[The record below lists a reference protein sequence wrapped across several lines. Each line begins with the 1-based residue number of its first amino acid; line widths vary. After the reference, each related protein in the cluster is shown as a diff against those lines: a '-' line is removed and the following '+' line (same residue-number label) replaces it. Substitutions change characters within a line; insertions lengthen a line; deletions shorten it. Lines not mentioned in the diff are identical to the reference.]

1 MGNELTSSIQ
11 SECNRRLENFY
22 KDSNVWLSQVAFN
35 ITKHKEESN
44 DLVADLWEYLIKKCH
59 PKLYW
64 KDSYN
69 RMYAMAFLKHR
80 WINKTK
86 KLNRVKYVGEIV
98 HDDPFEEYDYDLDT
112 GIVKAH
118 EDVLR
123 ELKRLERTKM
133 WTSAKLYSLYW
144 IENDDTL
151 QELADK
157 IGISKSTCFIAIK
170 KIRKH
175 LKEVIDNPFTDV

>member
-1 MGNELTSSIQ
+1 MSNELTSSMEI
-11 SECNRRLENFY
+11 ECNRRLENFY
-22 KDSNVWLSQVAFN
+22 KDSSVWLHQVSYN
-35 ITKHKEESN
+35 ITKNREESE

-64 KDSYN
+64 KESYN

-80 WINKTK
+80 WINKVK
-86 KLNRVKYVGEIV
+86 KLNRVKYVGEIS
-98 HDDPFEEYDYDLDT
+98 HDDPFEEYDYDLDE

-118 EDVLR
+118 EEVLQ

-133 WTSAKLYSLYW
+133 WTSAKLYSMYW

-157 IGISKSTCFIAIK
+157 ISISKSTCFIAIK

-175 LKEVIDNPFTDV
+175 LKEVIDNPFN

>member
-1 MGNELTSSIQ
+1 MLIS
-11 SECNRRLENFY
+11 CNKRLENFY
-22 KDSNVWLSQVAFN
+22 KDSSVWLHQVSYN
-35 ITKHKEESN
+35 ITKNREESE

-80 WINKTK
+80 WINKVK

-98 HDDPFEEYDYDLDT
+98 HDEPFEEYDYDLDMNVVT
-112 GIVKAH
+112 AH
-118 EDVLR
+118 QEVLQ
-123 ELKRLERTKM
+123 ELKRLERTKL
-133 WTSAKLYSLYW
+133 WTSAKLYQLYW
-144 IENDDTL
+144 VENDDTL
-151 QELADK
+151 QQLADK

-175 LKEVIDNPFTDV
+175 LKEVIDNPFTNK

>member
-1 MGNELTSSIQ
+1 MSNELTSSMQ
-11 SECNRRLENFY
+11 TECNRRLENFY
-22 KDSNVWLSQVAFN
+22 KDSNIWLHQVSYN
-35 ITKHKEESN
+35 ITKNREESE
-44 DLVADLWEYLIKKCH
+44 DLVADLWEYLIKKCN

-98 HDDPFEEYDYDLDT
+98 HDDPFEEYDYDLDM
-112 GIVKAH
+112 GIVSAH
-118 EDVLR
+118 EEVLA
-123 ELKRLERTKM
+123 ELKRLQTTKL

-144 IENDDTL
+144 ESDDTL

-157 IGISKSTCFIAIK
+157 IGISKSTVFIQIK
-170 KIRKH
+170 RMRQH
-175 LKEVIDNPFTDV
+175 LKTVIDNPFENK

>member
-1 MGNELTSSIQ
+1 MHNNELSS
-11 SECNRRLENFY
+11 SMELSCNQRLENFY
-22 KDSNVWLSQVAFN
+22 KDSNVWLHQVSYN
-35 ITKHKEESN
+35 ITKNREESE
-44 DLVADLWEYLIKKCH
+44 DLVADLWEYLIKKCN

-64 KDSYN
+64 ENSYN
-69 RMYAMAFLKHR
+69 RMYCMQFLKHR

-98 HDDPFEEYDYDLDT
+98 HDDPFEEYDYDLDEN
-112 GIVKAH
+112 IQKAH
-118 EDVLR
+118 EDVLA
-123 ELKRLERTKM
+123 ELKRLERTRM
-133 WTSAKLYSLYW
+133 WTSAKLYQLYW
-144 IENDDTL
+144 IDNDDTL

-175 LKEVIDNPFTDV
+175 MKEVINNPFNA

>member
-1 MGNELTSSIQ
+1 MSNELTSSMET
-11 SECNRRLENFY
+11 ECNRRLENFY
-22 KDSNVWLSQVAFN
+22 KDSSVWLHQVSYN
-35 ITKHKEESN
+35 ITKNREESE

-59 PKLYW
+59 PKLFW

-80 WINKTK
+80 WINKVK

-98 HDDPFEEYDYDLDT
+98 HDDTFEEYDYDLDMS
-112 GIVKAH
+112 VVSAH
-118 EDVLR
+118 QEVLS

-133 WTSAKLYSLYW
+133 WTSAKLYSMYW

-175 LKEVIDNPFTDV
+175 LKEVIDNPFN